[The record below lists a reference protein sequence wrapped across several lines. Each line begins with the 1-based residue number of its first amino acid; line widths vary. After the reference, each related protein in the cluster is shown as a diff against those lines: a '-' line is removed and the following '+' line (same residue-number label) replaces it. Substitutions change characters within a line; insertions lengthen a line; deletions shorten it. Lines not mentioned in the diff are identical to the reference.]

1 MPASPHVAGPF
12 AIAGDGIVVE
22 VSVADA
28 GPRVVSL
35 RAGGEE
41 WIARGGVALLEL
53 PGTGGWTLVDAVTDP
68 AALRLELEAREPRL
82 ALTIRLGVRDGHPAV
97 WVEHELRNAGEA
109 PLELAGQP
117 LLALALDGA
126 GGPIELAWVSPF
138 SWDNDLNG
146 FRTHAERLEPGHHRG
161 LVAGPYGAMDARRRN
176 RGEPLGPAPVAT
188 RAGIGHYLP
197 PPEPDELLGPYRET
211 CGWLALTRGGETL
224 VCAWEW
230 SGAVLADVRV
240 GDAVELPTD
249 VRAGEADG
257 LPADVRAGGAVELAV
272 GLPAD
277 GFALTLE
284 PGAAIAAPA
293 ALLALCAGGLD
304 DAGHALRRLAEDVYI
319 PPRAPGGLLD
329 VPPVVADSWGLGERI
344 DEPGVLTMIDAAA
357 ELGAEAFTLDKGWE
371 RAVGDWHA
379 NARFPGG
386 IRALADHAGSRG
398 LAFGLWVAFGNADP
412 ASPVVREHPDWRAEQ
427 DGEPVTWSFGNHA
440 LCLAHAPAG
449 AWVRAELD
457 RIVREYGVRWLLHDF
472 ETVARCD
479 AAHHTH
485 PPGAGEHA
493 NVAALYAIL
502 DELRRDH
509 PALVVENCWN
519 GGRMM
524 DLAMLRRHDVGI
536 GDDWARAVPNRLAV
550 FGMTRFL
557 PPAWCTR
564 YMSDEA
570 LPPRYLVRSYLLG
583 GPWILMGDW
592 PHWPEAM
599 RAEAQAGV
607 ALFKRLRAQ
616 LARSRIHHLR
626 EPSTMASGWDAVQ
639 AHDERDGG
647 SVLLAF
653 RSYDYPRGELR
664 AVPRGLEDAAT
675 YRVRYEDRSSAWTQT
690 GAELMRDGVPL
701 PGLDDHF
708 TTEIVY
714 LERV

>member
-1 MPASPHVAGPF
+1 MAASAHPAGPF
-12 AIAGDGIVVE
+12 ALAGDGIVAE
-22 VSVADA
+22 VSVADD

-41 WIARGGVALLEL
+41 WIAPGGVPLLDL
-53 PGTGGWTLVDAVTDP
+53 PAAAGWTLLDAATEP
-68 AALRLELEAREPRL
+68 AALRLELEARAPRL
-82 ALTIRLGVRDGHPAV
+82 GLTVRLWLRDGHPAV
-97 WVEHELRNAGEA
+97 WVEHELRNLGEA
-109 PLELAGQP
+109 PIELAGQA
-117 LLALALDGA
+117 LLALTLDGA
-126 GGPIELAWVSPF
+126 GGPVELAWVSPF

-146 FRTHAERLEPGHHRG
+146 FRTHAERLGPGHHRG
-161 LVAGPYGAMDARRRN
+161 LIAGPYGAMDCRRRN
-176 RGEPLGPAPVAT
+176 RGEPPGPAPVAT

-197 PPEPDELLGPYRET
+197 PPGPGELLGPYRET
-211 CGWLALTRGGETL
+211 CGWLALTRGSETL

-230 SGAVLADVRV
+230 SGAVLADVRAA
-240 GDAVELPTD
+240 DAV
-249 VRAGEADG
+249 G
-257 LPADVRAGGAVELAV
+257 LSV

-277 GFALTLE
+277 GYAQRLE
-284 PGAAIAAPA
+284 PGAAVAAPA
-293 ALLALCAGGLD
+293 ALIALVAGGLD

-319 PPRAPGGLLD
+319 PPRGSGLLD
-329 VPPVVADSWGLGERI
+329 VPPVLADSWGLGEDI

-427 DGEPVTWSFGNHA
+427 EGEPVTWSFGNHA

-479 AAHHTH
+479 ATHHTH

-502 DELRRDH
+502 DGLRRDH
-509 PALVVENCWN
+509 SELVVENCWN

-557 PPAWCTR
+557 PPAWCSR

-592 PHWPEAM
+592 PRWPETM
-599 RAEAQAGV
+599 RAEAQAGI
-607 ALFKRLRAQ
+607 ALFKRLRAR

-626 EPSTMASGWDAVQ
+626 EPSAMASGWDAVQ

-664 AVPRGLEDAAT
+664 AVPRGLRDDAT
-675 YRVRYEDRSSAWTQT
+675 YRVRYEDRPAAWTQT
-690 GAELMRDGVPL
+690 GAELERDGVPL

>member
-1 MPASPHVAGPF
+1 MHNRLCPYFAAGTLPLRMSVSQQPAASFTIG
-12 AIAGDGIVVE
+12 GDGVLAELSMAPDGLRI
-22 VSVADA
+22 
-28 GPRVVSL
+28 VSL
-35 RAGGEE
+35 RAGAEE
-41 WIARGGVALLEL
+41 WIAPGGVPLLAL
-53 PGTGGWTLVDAVTDP
+53 PGVPGWTLLDVATEDRPDG
-68 AALRLELEAREPRL
+68 AALRFDLEAGAAPL
-82 ALTIRLGVRDGHPAV
+82 ALTVRASTRDGHPAV
-97 WVEHELRNAGEA
+97 WVEHELRNAGEE
-109 PLELAGQP
+109 PIELAGQP
-117 LLALALDGA
+117 LLAVALDRA
-126 GGPIELAWVSPF
+126 GEPVELAWVSPF

-146 FRTHAERLEPGHHRG
+146 FRTHTERLEPGHHRG
-161 LVAGPYGAMDARRRN
+161 LVGGPYGAMDCRRRN
-176 RGEPLGPAPVAT
+176 RGEPPGPAPVAT

-197 PPEPDELLGPYRET
+197 PPEPDELLGPYRES

-230 SGAVLADVRV
+230 SGAVLADVR
-240 GDAVELPTD
+240 
-249 VRAGEADG
+249 AGE
-257 LPADVRAGGAVELAV
+257 AVELAV

-277 GFALTLE
+277 GLTLRLD
-284 PGAAIAAPA
+284 PGAAIGAPA
-293 ALLALCAGGLD
+293 ALLALCAGDLD
-304 DAGHALRRLAEDVYI
+304 DAGHALRRLSEDVYI
-319 PPRAPGGLLD
+319 PPRTAGGLLE
-329 VPPVVADSWGLGERI
+329 VPPVVADSWGLGEHI
-344 DEPGVLTMIDAAA
+344 DEPGVRTMIDAAA

-386 IRALADHAGSRG
+386 IRALAHHARMRG

-412 ASPVVREHPDWRAEQ
+412 ASPVVQEHPDWRAEQ

-457 RIVREYGVRWLLHDF
+457 RIVWEYGVQWLLHDF

-502 DELRRDH
+502 DDLRRDR

-592 PHWPEAM
+592 PRWGERM
-599 RAEAQAGV
+599 RAEAQAGI

-626 EPSTMASGWDAVQ
+626 EPSAMASGWDVVQ

-664 AVPRGLEDAAT
+664 AVPRGLRDDAT
-675 YRVRYEDRSSAWTQT
+675 YRVRYEDRPAAWTQT

-714 LERV
+714 FERV